1 METRKKTRRKKRK
14 LRKMKTTNQRKRIL
28 ERKMKIKKTQMI
40 DHSTK
45 SFSSIKTTTPSQKAL
60 WVYFLLDLQDI
71 TC

>member
-14 LRKMKTTNQRKRIL
+14 LRKMKTNNQRKRIL

-40 DHSTK
+40 DHSNK